1 MTAFEGNLNYFEI
14 DSSYLRLI
22 PVYFFLVS
30 IIYKIE
36 FGVLPEIAKAVDE
49 MEWT

>member
-1 MTAFEGNLNYFEI
+1 MTAFEGSFK
-14 DSSYLRLI
+14 SFFFSYENVVFYSAALFI
-22 PVYFFLVS
+22 P
-30 IIYKIE
+30 IE

>member
-1 MTAFEGNLNYFEI
+1 MKNKK
-14 DSSYLRLI
+14 
-22 PVYFFLVS
+22 
-30 IIYKIE
+30 KILQFSE